1 MTTPAPGGARWW
13 VLAAYA
19 WLVGMSQ
26 LLWLN
31 FAPLLGQIQ
40 ARYGVGEFTAG
51 LLLMVFPLLYVV
63 LSLPAGTL
71 IDRRGYRF
79 AVGAGA
85 WVMAASSL
93 LRLWDASFWM
103 LLAGQVGIAVAQ
115 PFVVN
120 GVTKLVTEWFPQE
133 QGAIATGLSTMGM
146 FLGMAVG
153 MAATPPLVEAVGLR
167 GAMGAFA
174 AATFASAAAFAWS
187 SRGRG
192 AYAHVEGVATVGEIR
207 SLLRDRRLLLLLAL
221 SAIGLGVFNGL
232 STWLEQLLEPSG
244 INEVQAGLVGG
255 ALIAGGIVGAVV
267 VPMLSD
273 LSRRRRP
280 FLILCLAAAP
290 FLCLPLTRGGSF
302 GAMSAVAF
310 GLGFFSMPSFALM
323 LDMCAQVAG
332 ADRAGGATALLMLT
346 GNAGGVALI
355 ALVPALKRPDGYG
368 LSSGVMVGLL
378 VLGAL
383 LSALMPETFPKTA
396 ATAGPA
402 VNEP

>member
-1 MTTPAPGGARWW
+1 MTVPAPGSARWW

-19 WLVGMSQ
+19 WLAGMSQ

-31 FAPLLGQIQ
+31 FAPLLGQVQ

-51 LLLMVFPLLYVV
+51 LLLLVFPLLYVV

-71 IDRRGYRF
+71 TDRRGYRF
-79 AVGAGA
+79 AVGMGA

-93 LRLWDASFWM
+93 LRLFDGSFWM

-115 PFVVN
+115 PYIVN
-120 GVTKLVTEWFPQE
+120 GITKLVTEWFAPE
-133 QGAIATGLSTMGM
+133 QGAIATGLGTMGM

-153 MAATPPLVEAVGLR
+153 MAATPPLVEAMGMR
-167 GAMGAFA
+167 GAMAVFA
-174 AATFASAAAFAWS
+174 AATIASAAAFQIA

-192 AYAHVEGVATVGEIR
+192 AFAHVEGIPTVGELR
-207 SLLRDRRLLLLLAL
+207 TLLRDRRLLLLLSL

-232 STWLEQLLEPSG
+232 STWLEELLRPSG
-244 INEVQAGLVGG
+244 LNEVQAGLVGG
-255 ALIAGGIVGAVV
+255 ALIGGGIAGAVV
-267 VPMLSD
+267 VPALSD

-280 FLILCLAAAP
+280 FLVLCTAVAP
-290 FLCLPLTRGGSF
+290 LLCFPLTRGGSF
-302 GAMSAVAF
+302 GAMCAVAA

-332 ADRAGGATALLMLT
+332 AERAGGATALLMLT

-355 ALVPALKRPDGYG
+355 ALVPALKQPGGYW
-368 LSSGVMVGLL
+368 LSSALMVGLL
-378 VLGAL
+378 AVGAL
-383 LSALMPETFPKTA
+383 LAAMMPETFPPPA
-396 ATAGPA
+396 PAPGGQAT
-402 VNEP
+402 

>member
-1 MTTPAPGGARWW
+1 MTAPSPGAARWW

-19 WLVGMSQ
+19 WLAGMSQ

-40 ARYGVGEFTAG
+40 TRYGVSEFTAG

-71 IDRRGYRF
+71 TDRRGYRF

-85 WVMAASSL
+85 WVMAASSA
-93 LRLWDASFWM
+93 LRIWDASFWT
-103 LLAGQVGIAVAQ
+103 LLAGQVGIAIAQ
-115 PFVVN
+115 PFIVN
-120 GVTKLVTEWFPQE
+120 GITKLVAEWFPQE
-133 QGAIATGLSTMGM
+133 HGALANGLGTMGM

-153 MAATPPLVEAVGLR
+153 MAVTPPLVEAVGMPA
-167 GAMGAFA
+167 AMAVFA
-174 AATFASAAAFAWS
+174 AATSASAAAFTLS

-192 AYAHVEGVATVGEIR
+192 AYAHQEGAPVVGEIR

-232 STWLEQLLEPSG
+232 STWLEELLRPSG
-244 INEVQAGLVGG
+244 LDATQAGLVGG
-255 ALIAGGIVGAVV
+255 ALIVGGIVGAVV
-267 VPMLSD
+267 VPALSD
-273 LSRRRRP
+273 RSRRRRP
-280 FLILCLAAAP
+280 FLILCLAISP
-290 FLCLPLTRGGSF
+290 FLCFPLTRGGSF

-332 ADRAGGATALLMLT
+332 AERAGGATALLMLT

-355 ALVPALKRPDGYG
+355 ALVPALKQPGGYW
-368 LSSGVMVGLL
+368 LSSALMVGLL
-378 VLGAL
+378 ALGAL
-383 LSALMPETFPKTA
+383 LATRMPETFPGAGAGATPA
-396 ATAGPA
+396 A
-402 VNEP
+402 